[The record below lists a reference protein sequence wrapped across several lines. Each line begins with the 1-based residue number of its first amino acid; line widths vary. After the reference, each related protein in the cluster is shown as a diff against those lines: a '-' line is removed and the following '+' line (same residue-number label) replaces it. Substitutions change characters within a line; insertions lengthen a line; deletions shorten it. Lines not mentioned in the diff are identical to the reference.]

1 MNESSQKASVSIQ
14 ESPEYSWKIRSLSR
28 AESAWRFLKII
39 VFLICISCLLNQA
52 VEFYKTYYTYPTN
65 VNINVVS
72 KKDIIIPTATFC
84 YKNRIHRSDFCARYP
99 YLCQTPNKLKEF
111 CAKHYHFCD
120 GEDDTDLK
128 IPKLGYYAN
137 NSKEV
142 RKIAQQILFNHTT
155 DLPSQFCERDNMSLC
170 SDVTVTFVQSGVNE
184 YLKCFSENLYL
195 FNVEE
200 EPATMELDKFS
211 FSGYTI
217 YRYGLNLT
225 HQQLFYPWDT
235 PQIYFALHSPFN
247 PINAVFEGVPI
258 KPGYDYTIKVYRK
271 EDHILPSPYK
281 TNCTDYRASWKSNN
295 STRATSQEMC
305 YELCKQDFFLACIG
319 CDLGVTMH
327 MSTNNMC
334 NKRYHGCGHSR
345 GSYGYLKS
353 IQDACMRDCRPE
365 CVKLKYE
372 YTTQITAKDPQ
383 LEDEEDDSNDIVGV
397 IVYVKND
404 EVTVMSHKPL
414 YGSFGELFSYIGGLM
429 GCWLG
434 ISVWAF
440 TGIVE
445 KTCRR
450 TVKLKRNISYRR
462 SLRSSNK
469 ESP

>member
-1 MNESSQKASVSIQ
+1 MKACVKFILPTLTNEQKSRVQWRDFTSVI
-14 ESPEYSWKIRSLSR
+14 
-28 AESAWRFLKII
+28 KII
-39 VFLICISCLLNQA
+39 N
-52 VEFYKTYYTYPTN
+52 
-65 VNINVVS
+65 
-72 KKDIIIPTATFC
+72 TFEIDS
-84 YKNRIHRSDFCARYP
+84 YRIHRSDFCSRYP
-99 YLCQTPNKLKEF
+99 DLCQTPNKLQEF

-142 RKIAQQILFNHTT
+142 RKIAQQILFNDIT
-155 DLPSQFCERDNMSLC
+155 DLPSQFCDRNNMSLC
-170 SDVTVTFVQSGVNE
+170 SNVTVTFIQSGVSE

-195 FNVEE
+195 YNVEE
-200 EPATMELDKFS
+200 EPTTKELDVTS
-211 FSGYTI
+211 FSGYII

-247 PINAVFEGVPI
+247 PINAVFEGIPI
-258 KPGYDYTIKVYRK
+258 KPGFDYTIQIYRK

-281 TNCTDYRASWKSNN
+281 TNCTDYRESWKNN
-295 STRATSQEMC
+295 NKTRATSLETNDC
-305 YELCKQDFFLACIG
+305 LLLCPVAISYKFSMEIKSLIYDGFYG
-319 CDLGVTMH
+319 CE
-327 MSTNNMC
+327 
-334 NKRYHGCGHSR
+334 HSP
-345 GSYGYLKS
+345 GSYDRLKS

-365 CVKLKYE
+365 CV
-372 YTTQITAKDPQ
+372 
-383 LEDEEDDSNDIVGV
+383 VGV

-462 SLRSSNK
+462 SLKGLQIKNLPNANYFRFDALR
-469 ESP
+469 